1 MIPKQ
6 VNDFKANILVVDDN
20 AEDLKL
26 LMGMLSSKGY
36 RVRVAPNGQLAIK
49 SVKSSPPDLILLDIM
64 MPGIDGYEVCQHLKK
79 NCQSRDI
86 PIIFFSALNQVF
98 NKVKAFSIGG
108 VDYIIKPFHEEEVL
122 ARVENQLRVQS
133 LQKQLAEQNAQ
144 LQQEIRYRSCA
155 EAALRSSPNK
165 LREQNIILANLA
177 KNQALNQGNVKPVIQ
192 EIIEATAHNL
202 AVERA
207 SIWLYEENS
216 RKLKCFDLFE
226 QSLKQ
231 HSEGF
236 ELSIVDYPAYFE
248 ALEQDEPI
256 AAADAH
262 ADPRTKEF
270 SESYLTPLG
279 IASML
284 DIPIRLGGETVG
296 VLCLEH
302 IGSARDWTPEDH
314 NFSRSIADL
323 ISLALE
329 ARERQRAEAA
339 RRSSEEKLASA
350 FRSSPDPI
358 GLLNFAD
365 GRYME
370 VNDSFCN
377 FFGYSRAQTIGRTVR
392 DLNIWV
398 NLEKRNKIVQIVQEK
413 RAIRNCEVDVRTA
426 SGDIKT
432 VLFSAE
438 LIEIDGQECLLGTKK
453 DITDRKKADLA
464 LKSATERL
472 QYLLT
477 SSPAIIYSCNAG
489 EDFRTTFISS
499 NVSAMLGYE
508 AREFLEDSSFWS
520 YHIHPEDGHR
530 IFIGLA
536 NLLSQRSYSCEY
548 RFLHKDGTYRW
559 VYDQRRLVKD
569 KASKRVECIGYWVDI
584 SDRKQAEFAL
594 RESQRRYQTLA
605 EASPVCIFNT
615 DADGNCLYVNQ
626 RWSEITGL
634 CLEMASSEGWT
645 SNLHPDD
652 RDRVFTDWAFAVEAR
667 VEFKSEYRYR
677 RPDGTIVWVIGQALP
692 EIGDN
697 GEIKGYVG
705 TITDISDRKRTEAA
719 LKESEERFQL
729 AVSGTN
735 DGIWDGDLRTDRVY
749 FSPVWMKMFGYSEGE
764 LPYVISTWLDRVHPD
779 DLPKALEDF
788 QDHLEG
794 KTPIYQNTHR
804 IQRKDGQWLWVEA
817 KAKCQ
822 RDSGGKAYRVTGTM
836 ADITQ
841 RKQVEEALQES
852 AERERA
858 IAQVIQRMRQT
869 LDIETI
875 FAATT
880 QELRQVIDCD
890 RVVVY
895 HFHPDWSGELLAES
909 VGSEWTSLLQEQLH
923 NPNLAKNA
931 VEDEH
936 CTVKVLNSLDS
947 LLIRDTYLQETQG
960 GVYTEG
966 ARHLVVE
973 DIYLANFTPCYLE
986 LLERFQ
992 ARAYIIVPIFS
1003 GNKLWG
1009 LLATYQNS
1017 APRKWKTAEIN
1028 VVVQIG
1034 NQLGVALQQAELL
1047 EQTKR
1052 QSQALEKSAIA
1063 ADAANRA
1070 KSEFLANMSHELRTP
1085 LNVILG
1091 FTQVM
1096 SRESSLSSQQ
1106 QETLVIINRA
1116 GEHLLELINDILEM
1130 SKIEAGQ
1137 TTLNENSFD
1146 LISLLDSL
1154 EKMLRF
1160 KAESKGLEL
1169 RFEYAPDLPQYV
1181 ETDENKLRQVL
1192 INLLGNAMKFTEKGR
1207 VVLRVKSG
1215 LINSEESS
1223 NIQSL
1228 FFEIE
1233 DTGPGIN
1240 PEELDLLFKA
1250 FGQTETGRKSQ
1261 QGTGLGL
1268 PISRKYVQL
1277 MGGDIRVS
1285 STPGKVTSFTF
1296 DIAIKLTDEAEIKT
1310 PQSKR
1315 RVIGLAPNQPEY
1327 RILVVDDAR
1336 ESRLLLVR
1344 LFTLIGFSVRVAEN
1358 GQEGVSAWSS
1368 WLPHLILMDMRM
1380 PVMDGYEATKQIKA
1394 HPLGKATKIVALTA
1408 STFDEQR
1415 QTILSIGCD
1424 DFVGKPFREEV
1435 LLGKISQ
1442 HLGVQYIYEE
1452 EKDLIANAMQPK
1464 DFLPEADLVSLL
1476 SEMSAEWV
1484 AQLYHAAVQCSD
1496 EIILDLL
1503 EQIPPEKSALA
1514 DAITDLANNFQF
1526 EKIMQLTQE
1535 GAK

>member
-1 MIPKQ
+1 MILKQ

-26 LMGMLSSKGY
+26 LMSMLSSKGY
-36 RVRVAPNGQLAIK
+36 RVRVAPNGKLALK

-64 MPGIDGYEVCQHLKK
+64 MPGIDGYEVCQHLKE
-79 NCQSRDI
+79 NFQTRDI
-86 PIIFFSALNQVF
+86 PIIFFSALNQVV
-98 NKVKAFSIGG
+98 NKVKAFAIGG

-122 ARVENQLRVQS
+122 ARVENQLRLQS

-155 EAALRSSPNK
+155 EEALRLWADK
-165 LREQNIILANLA
+165 LREQNIILAKIA
-177 KNQALNQGNVKPVIQ
+177 KNKALNQGDIKPAVQ
-192 EIIEATAHNL
+192 EITAATALNL

-207 SIWLYEENS
+207 SVWLYDETKT
-216 RKLKCFDLFE
+216 KLKCVDLFE
-226 QSLKQ
+226 QSINQ

-236 ELSIVDYPAYFE
+236 ELAIGDYPAYFE

-302 IGSARDWTPEDH
+302 IGSVRDWTPEDQ

-329 ARERQRAEAA
+329 ARERQRAEAG
-339 RRSSEEKLASA
+339 RRSSEAKLASA

-358 GLLNFAD
+358 GLVTFPQ
-365 GRYME
+365 GRYIE

-377 FFGYSRAQTIGRTVR
+377 FFGYDRAQTIGRTVR

-398 NLEKRNKIVQIVQEK
+398 NLEERNKIVQSVQEK

-426 SGDIKT
+426 SGEIKT

-453 DITDRKKADLA
+453 DITDRKKADVA

-477 SSPAIIYSCNAG
+477 SNPAIIYSCNAG
-489 EDFRTTFISS
+489 EDFGTTFISS
-499 NVSAMLGYE
+499 NVKAMLGYE

-520 YHIHPEDGHR
+520 YHIHPEDVHR

-559 VYDQRRLVKD
+559 VYDQRRLVRD
-569 KASKRVECIGYWVDI
+569 KAGNHVECIGYWVDI

-626 RWSEITGL
+626 RWSEMTGL
-634 CLEMASSEGWT
+634 CLEMAAGEGWT

-652 RDRVFTDWAFAVEAR
+652 CDRVFTEWAFAVEAR
-667 VEFKSEYRYR
+667 VEFKSEYRFQ
-677 RPDGTIVWVIGQALP
+677 RPDGTLVWVIGQALP
-692 EIGDN
+692 EIGNDD
-697 GEIKGYVG
+697 EIKGYVG

-719 LKESEERFQL
+719 LRESEERFGL

-749 FSPVWMKMFGYSEGE
+749 FSPVWMKMLGYSEGE
-764 LPYVISTWLDRVHPD
+764 LPYLISTWLDRVHPD
-779 DLPKALEDF
+779 DLPKALGEF
-788 QDHLEG
+788 QDHLEA

-858 IAQVIQRMRQT
+858 LAQVIQRMRQT

-895 HFHPDWSGELLAES
+895 HFHPDWSGELVAES
-909 VGSEWTSLLQEQLH
+909 VGNEWNSLLEQQA
-923 NPNLAKNA
+923 NYPKLAENA
-931 VEDEH
+931 VEEQH
-936 CTVKVLNSLDS
+936 CTVKALNSLDS
-947 LLIRDTYLQETQG
+947 PIWRDTYLQETQG
-960 GVYTEG
+960 GVYNEG
-966 ARHLVVE
+966 ASYLVVE
-973 DIYLANFTPCYLE
+973 DIYSANFTPCYLE

-1017 APRKWKTAEIN
+1017 APRQWKTTEIN
-1028 VVVQIG
+1028 VLVQIG

-1047 EQTKR
+1047 EQTQK
-1052 QSQALEKSAIA
+1052 QSQALQKSALA

-1096 SRESSLSSQQ
+1096 TRDTSLSSQQ
-1106 QETLVIINRA
+1106 QENLVIINRA

-1146 LISLLDSL
+1146 LIYLLDSL

-1160 KAESKGLEL
+1160 KAESKGLQL
-1169 RFEYAPDLPQYV
+1169 RFESASDLPQYV
-1181 ETDENKLRQVL
+1181 QSDENKLRQVL
-1192 INLLGNAMKFTEKGR
+1192 INLLGNAIKFTEKGT
-1207 VVLRVKSG
+1207 VALRVKRG
-1215 LINSEESS
+1215 LKTGEKSIN
-1223 NIQSL
+1223 NQSL
-1228 FFEIE
+1228 YFEIE
-1233 DTGPGIN
+1233 DTGPGIK

-1277 MGGDIRVS
+1277 MGGDIKVS
-1285 STPGKVTSFTF
+1285 STPGKVTLFTF
-1296 DIAIKLTDEAEIKT
+1296 DIQIKLTDAAKIKT
-1310 PQSKR
+1310 RQSKCK
-1315 RVIGLAPNQPEY
+1315 VIGLAPNQPEY

-1358 GQEGVSAWSS
+1358 GREGVSAWSS

-1394 HPLGKATKIVALTA
+1394 HPLGKTTKIVALTA
-1408 STFDEQR
+1408 SAFDEQR
-1415 QTILSIGCD
+1415 QMILSIGCD

-1442 HLGVQYIYEE
+1442 HLGVEYIYEQE
-1452 EKDLIANAMQPK
+1452 DLIANAMQQT

-1476 SEMSAEWV
+1476 SEMSAEWI

-1496 EIILDLL
+1496 ELILDLL
-1503 EQIPPEKSALA
+1503 EQIPPEKSTLV

-1526 EKIMQLTQE
+1526 EKIMQLTQQ
-1535 GAK
+1535 GTK